1 MLIQGKTE
9 RKRVKRC
16 DNMIKNISDYLEEIY
31 NLPLN
36 QSLSREH
43 LLHSSFL
50 VGKENNV
57 EIYYAPHNEY
67 INREAKIVIVGI
79 TPGFQQMKMAYET
92 LRSELANGHSLE
104 EGLKKSK
111 IAGSFAGS
119 MRRNLIH
126 MLEECGLP
134 RALGIKDAASLFSTE
149 RNILHTTSVIKYPA
163 FYKGKNYTGSQPMID
178 RNKLLSFYA
187 YTIFPEELA
196 QLPSKA
202 LVIPLGKAVDRILT
216 SLAQEGKIA
225 QAFLTGFPHPSG
237 ANGHRRKQFEQRKEA
252 LIKDILQWTQERA

>member
-1 MLIQGKTE
+1 MKNTLEKYISS
-9 RKRVKRC
+9 
-16 DNMIKNISDYLEEIY
+16 IKQ
-31 NLPLN
+31 LPLLT
-36 QSLSREH
+36 SLAKDD
-43 LLHSSFL
+43 LLQSSFL
-50 VGKENNV
+50 VDQENNV
-57 EIYYAPHNEY
+57 EIYYSPHNEY
-67 INREAKIVIVGI
+67 INKVAKVIIVGI
-79 TPGFQQMKMAYET
+79 TPGFQQMKTAYET
-92 LRSELANGHSLE
+92 LRNELANGHSLE

-134 RALGIKDAASLFSTE
+134 PALGIKDAASLFSTE

-178 RNKLLSFYA
+178 KNKLLSSYA

-202 LVIPLGKAVDRILT
+202 LVIPLGKAVDRVLT
-216 SLAQEGKIA
+216 NLAQEGKIT

-252 LIKDILQWTQERA
+252 LIKDIFQWTQERA